1 MSAQRESL
9 QFTAAGDP
17 RGAQA
22 DDMGGLQAERPG
34 VDAEL
39 EPGILFGR
47 FHGMGFRG
55 EGDWPALNRR
65 QLFRFIRGG
74 TVRWM
79 PSSSSHRPAS
89 RDATGGPDFSGP
101 QRL

>member
-1 MSAQRESL
+1 
-9 QFTAAGDP
+9 
-17 RGAQA
+17 
-22 DDMGGLQAERPG
+22 
-34 VDAEL
+34 
-39 EPGILFGR
+39 
-47 FHGMGFRG
+47 MGFRG

-89 RDATGGPDFSGP
+89 R
-101 QRL
+101 